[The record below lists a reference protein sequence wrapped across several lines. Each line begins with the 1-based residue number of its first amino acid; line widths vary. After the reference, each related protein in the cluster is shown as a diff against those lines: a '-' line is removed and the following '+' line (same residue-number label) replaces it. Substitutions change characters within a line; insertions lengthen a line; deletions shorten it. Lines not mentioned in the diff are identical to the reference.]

1 MNERTRRLNAYLD
14 GELTASEADA
24 LRRELAHDARL
35 RDELDALRRLW
46 HAVESTP
53 EPRLAGALWP
63 DLSDRLAA
71 AHGPRSHWT
80 WPQRGLAAAALAAGV
95 VLGFGLGE
103 QATSP
108 QVAMVGDEPGA
119 EAGAATG
126 SDAGADY
133 LQQELTTLDQLWFE
147 LGETAEDVDS

>member
-1 MNERTRRLNAYLD
+1 MNESTRRLNAYLD
-14 GELTASEADA
+14 GELPASEADD
-24 LRRELAHDARL
+24 LRRELERDAGL

-46 HAVESTP
+46 RTVASTP

-63 DLSDRLAA
+63 EVAARLSATHA
-71 AHGPRSHWT
+71 PRARWT

-103 QATSP
+103 QTTSP
-108 QVAMVGDEPGA
+108 QVAVVGD

-147 LGETAEDVDS
+147 LGATAEDVDS